1 MHFTSIK
8 FLKRK
13 ILDLKFYLD
22 QLDEEFSNQMRTKE
36 LIVVGKFEYVMFI
49 IYANKK
55 ARNKLLQFNT

>member
-1 MHFTSIK
+1 MHFTSMK

-13 ILDLKFYLD
+13 ILGLKFYLD
-22 QLDEEFSNQMRTKE
+22 QLVEEFSNQMRTKE
-36 LIVVGKFEYVMFI
+36 LVVGKFEYVMFI

>member
-1 MHFTSIK
+1 MHFTSMK

-36 LIVVGKFEYVMFI
+36 LVVGKFEYVMFI